1 MYLIYLIFFGTFIYL
16 YILKSQHSE
25 ETKDFEMSHYHGLC
39 TEEAIEII
47 FILIVSKI
55 LLKTKRYI
63 HHYIGLIIF
72 IFFSLGID
80 VLLELSIFKPGAFF
94 FFIYLIYLFSDS
106 MYITYEKYMMDKLYY
121 SPFIIVFS
129 VGLLF
134 LITPTICTI
143 LVLVKGNMVKVGDK
157 YKLQKFFEYFT
168 ENNYKDVILHI
179 FYLTSFRYVLNIL
192 KILTVYYFTQNH
204 TYTAYVVI
212 KLADY
217 LIRKEGNIRFFSIV
231 LFVFQ
236 FLGLLIY
243 IKILYYLV

>member
-1 MYLIYLIFFGTFIYL
+1 MLRKKRKKENISENKEKSKCTKKSILHFFFLHFIYLIFFGTFIYL

-55 LLKTKRYI
+55 LLKTKLYI

-72 IFFSLGID
+72 IIFSLGID
-80 VLLELSIFKPGAFF
+80 VLLELSISKPGAFF

-134 LITPTICTI
+134 LITPTLCTI
-143 LVLVKGNMVKVGDK
+143 
-157 YKLQKFFEYFT
+157 
-168 ENNYKDVILHI
+168 
-179 FYLTSFRYVLNIL
+179 
-192 KILTVYYFTQNH
+192 
-204 TYTAYVVI
+204 TYT
-212 KLADY
+212 
-217 LIRKEGNIRFFSIV
+217 
-231 LFVFQ
+231 
-236 FLGLLIY
+236 
-243 IKILYYLV
+243 